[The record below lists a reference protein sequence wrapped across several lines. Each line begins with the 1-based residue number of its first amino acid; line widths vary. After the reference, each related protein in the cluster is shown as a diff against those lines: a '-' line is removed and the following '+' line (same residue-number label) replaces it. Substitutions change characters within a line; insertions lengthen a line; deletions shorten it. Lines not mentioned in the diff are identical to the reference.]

1 MCLIVK
7 EGCKIEIA
15 KEDITTYK
23 HVRDFKEYW
32 RGLFY
37 PTQIFLFN
45 QVQQAKRIIGLLNV
59 INVDHLELNND
70 GHDYNTISNGF
81 HSYLNRKYSDS
92 KEFICI
98 IPKESEYCLGKY
110 GEIVS
115 NKIIVFRT
123 EYDYFKYRGWT
134 KVSSN

>member
-23 HVRDFKEYW
+23 CVRNFKEYW

-37 PTQIFLFN
+37 PRQIFLFN
-45 QVQQAKRIIGLLNV
+45 QVQQARRITSF
-59 INVDHLELNND
+59 VDHLELDND
-70 GHDYNTISNGF
+70 GRGYDTISSGF
-81 HSYLNRKYSDS
+81 HSYLDRDS
-92 KEFICI
+92 NSEEFICI
-98 IPKESEYCLGKY
+98 IPKESEYCLGEY
-110 GEIVS
+110 RQIVS

-123 EYDYFKYRGWT
+123 EDDYFKYRGWT
-134 KVSSN
+134 KV